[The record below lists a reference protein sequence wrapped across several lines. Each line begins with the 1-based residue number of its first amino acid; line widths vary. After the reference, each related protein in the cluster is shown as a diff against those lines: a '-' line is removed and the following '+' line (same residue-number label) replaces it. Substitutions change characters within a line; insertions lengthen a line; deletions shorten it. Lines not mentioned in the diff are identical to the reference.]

1 MSLMKKMPFVFCLDL
16 EGILLPEIWI
26 QVARWFGVE
35 ALKRTT
41 RDEPDYDKLMRTR
54 LVLLRKE
61 GIRLKEIQR
70 VIGRMQPLP
79 GAAAFL
85 NRLRAKGPAII
96 LSDTYYEFAGPIMGK
111 LGHPA
116 LLCNCLEADRKG
128 FISGYFLRQKNG
140 KRNAVRALKGLGF
153 EVRAVGDSYN
163 DLGMLK
169 AADRG
174 VFFNPPMAIRK
185 QYPRL
190 PVARDYKELLKV
202 LTRYDVPKGLQ
213 VRRTE

>member
-1 MSLMKKMPFVFCLDL
+1 MEKRPVVFCLDL

-26 QVARWFGVE
+26 QVARRFGVE

-54 LVLLRKE
+54 LRILRKE
-61 GIRLKEIQR
+61 GIRLREIQR
-70 VIGRMQPLP
+70 VIGRMRPLP

-85 NRLRAKGPAII
+85 NRLRAKGPVII
-96 LSDTYYEFAGPIMGK
+96 LSDTYYEFAGPVMGK

-116 LLCNCLEADRKG
+116 LLCNRLEADRRG

-140 KRNAVRALKGLGF
+140 KQNAVRALKGLRF

-174 VFFNPPMAIRK
+174 VFFNPPPSIRREH
-185 QYPRL
+185 PEL
-190 PVARDYKELLKV
+190 PVARNYSELF
-202 LTRYDVPKGLQ
+202 
-213 VRRTE
+213 RRLVAG

>member
-1 MSLMKKMPFVFCLDL
+1 MILVKKAPIAFCLDL

-26 QVARWFGVE
+26 AVARRTGVA
-35 ALKRTT
+35 ALRRTT
-41 RDEPDYDKLMRTR
+41 RDEPDYDKLMRYR
-54 LVLLRKE
+54 LRILRKE
-61 GIRLKEIQR
+61 GIRLRDIQR
-70 VIGRMQPLP
+70 VIGQMRPLP

-85 NRLRAKGPAII
+85 KRLKAEGPVII
-96 LSDTYYEFAGPIMGK
+96 LSDTYTEFAGPVMGK

-116 LLCNCLEADRKG
+116 LLCNRLEQDRRG

-163 DLGMLK
+163 DLGMLL

-174 VFFNPPMAIRK
+174 VFFNPPPAIRK
-185 QYPRL
+185 RYRKL
-190 PVARDYKELLKV
+190 PAARDYRGLLKA
-202 LTRYDVPKGLQ
+202 LLK
-213 VRRTE
+213 

>member
-1 MSLMKKMPFVFCLDL
+1 MKKRPIIFCLDL

-26 QVARWFGVE
+26 QVARRFGVQ

-41 RDEPDYDKLMRTR
+41 RDEPDYDKLMRYR
-54 LVLLRKE
+54 LALLRKE
-61 GIRLKEIQR
+61 GIRLREIQR
-70 VIGRMQPLP
+70 VIGRMRPLP

-85 NRLRAKGPAII
+85 DNLKLRGPVII
-96 LSDTYYEFAGPIMGK
+96 LSDTYYEFARPIMGK
-111 LGHPA
+111 LGHPT
-116 LLCNCLEADRKG
+116 LLCNRLEADRKG

-174 VFFNPPMAIRK
+174 VFFKPPASIRK
-185 QYPRL
+185 AHPEF
-190 PVARDYKELLKV
+190 PVARGYGQLLKL
-202 LTRYDVPKGLQ
+202 LTS
-213 VRRTE
+213 

>member
-1 MSLMKKMPFVFCLDL
+1 MKKAPVAFCLDL

-26 QVARWFGVE
+26 QVARRFRVE

-41 RDEPDYDKLMRTR
+41 RDEPDYDQLMRWR
-54 LVLLRKE
+54 LRILRKE
-61 GIRLKEIQR
+61 GIRLGDIQR
-70 VIGRMQPLP
+70 VIGRMRPLP

-85 NRLRAKGPAII
+85 NKLKAEGPVII
-96 LSDTYYEFAGPIMGK
+96 LSDTYHEFARPIMGR

-116 LLCNCLEADRKG
+116 LLCNRLEADRRG

-140 KRNAVRALKGLGF
+140 KLNAVRAIRSLGF
-153 EVRAVGDSYN
+153 HVRAVGDSYN

-174 VFFNPPMAIRK
+174 FFFKPPASIRK
-185 QYPRL
+185 DHPKF
-190 PVARDYKELLKV
+190 PVARNYKELFRL
-202 LTRYDVPKGLQ
+202 LTA
-213 VRRTE
+213 

>member
-1 MSLMKKMPFVFCLDL
+1 MSKKPVAFCLDL

-26 QVARWFGVE
+26 RVARRFRVE
-35 ALKRTT
+35 ALRRTT
-41 RDEPDYDKLMRTR
+41 RDEPDYDNLMRYR
-54 LVLLRKE
+54 LRILRKE
-61 GIRLKEIQR
+61 GIRLKDIQR
-70 VIGRMQPLP
+70 VIGRMSPLP

-85 NRLRAKGPAII
+85 AKLKPEGPVLI
-96 LSDTYYEFAGPIMGK
+96 LSDTYYEFAGPVMKK
-111 LGHPA
+111 LGRPA
-116 LLCNCLEADRKG
+116 LLCNRLETDRKG

-174 VFFNPPMAIRK
+174 VFFNPPDSIRK
-185 QYPRL
+185 QYPKL
-190 PVARDYKELLKV
+190 PVARDYKKLLKL
-202 LTRYDVPKGLQ
+202 LTRYDVPEVHS